1 MSRAAM
7 PFGLLRRE
15 LACEGY
21 PIELRCP
28 GSDVVMVETAN
39 YGRTD
44 DKICD
49 ADPFQMENTQCYLPD
64 ALKIMA
70 QRSVCARLH
79 TVFVQELQLYSKD
92 GNCNCHSCAIWVCAN
107 IVKVVKPINES
118 ICCFVHTVCV
128 HCRTTCTWI
137 HVRGN
142 IRQSQWLCWKSC
154 VRASAVISPAKS
166 ECLAAPLAVYSAVF
180 S

>member
-70 QRSVCARLH
+70 QRCVGFGWYSVLVLVLR
-79 TVFVQELQLYSKD
+79 V
-92 GNCNCHSCAIWVCAN
+92 N
-107 IVKVVKPINES
+107 
-118 ICCFVHTVCV
+118 
-128 HCRTTCTWI
+128 
-137 HVRGN
+137 
-142 IRQSQWLCWKSC
+142 
-154 VRASAVISPAKS
+154 AKNS
-166 ECLAAPLAVYSAVF
+166 LL
-180 S
+180 

>member
-1 MSRAAM
+1 MEVQTELLEYPSTSQLIRSTAHSINSVLTVLKNVFIFFCFHLSCSASPHPCIFLTFHRRSYAAMSRAAM

-70 QRSVCARLH
+70 QRCVYAGLH
-79 TVFVQELQLYSKD
+79 ILL
-92 GNCNCHSCAIWVCAN
+92 
-107 IVKVVKPINES
+107 IV
-118 ICCFVHTVCV
+118 
-128 HCRTTCTWI
+128 
-137 HVRGN
+137 
-142 IRQSQWLCWKSC
+142 
-154 VRASAVISPAKS
+154 
-166 ECLAAPLAVYSAVF
+166 
-180 S
+180 

>member
-1 MSRAAM
+1 M

-49 ADPFQMENTQCYLPD
+49 SDPFQMENTQCYLPD

-70 QRSVCARLH
+70 QRCVCAGLSILCLCNSLTH
-79 TVFVQELQLYSKD
+79 TCGSMSEETLDKANVCVV
-92 GNCNCHSCAIWVCAN
+92 SCAY
-107 IVKVVKPINES
+107 
-118 ICCFVHTVCV
+118 
-128 HCRTTCTWI
+128 
-137 HVRGN
+137 VRV
-142 IRQSQWLCWKSC
+142 Q
-154 VRASAVISPAKS
+154 
-166 ECLAAPLAVYSAVF
+166 
-180 S
+180 